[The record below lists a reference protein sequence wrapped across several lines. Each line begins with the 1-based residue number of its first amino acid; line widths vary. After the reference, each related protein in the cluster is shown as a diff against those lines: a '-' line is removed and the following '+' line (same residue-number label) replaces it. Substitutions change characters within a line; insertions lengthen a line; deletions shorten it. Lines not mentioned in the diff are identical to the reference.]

1 MFEKEQCRLSSGKER
16 QVIVWKGKASYCAEG
31 QVIGKSSCL
40 EGQIDERL
48 DCDSEV
54 DIGVLIDCFGQE
66 FRYFIGV

>member
-1 MFEKEQCRLSSGKER
+1 M
-16 QVIVWKGKASYCAEG
+16 WKGKASYCAEG

-66 FRYFIGV
+66 FRYFIVV